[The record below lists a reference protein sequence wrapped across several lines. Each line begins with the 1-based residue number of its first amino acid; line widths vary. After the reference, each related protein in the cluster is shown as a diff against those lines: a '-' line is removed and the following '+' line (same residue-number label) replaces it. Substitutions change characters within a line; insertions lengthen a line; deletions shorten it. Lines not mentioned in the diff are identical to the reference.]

1 MTDAM
6 PLPPAMV
13 ERARGFQGPAAPTRA
28 AATVVLLRPSGETFQ
43 VYVLKRAT
51 TMVFGGVYAFP
62 GGRVDP
68 SDRPETLRD
77 DWADRLGVAD
87 EEARA
92 AVGAAARELFEEAGV
107 LLAGPRDEVDRTV
120 SDGSLS
126 GVVTVGGP
134 DAAAVAEGLDEEGD
148 QAGAVGHISEAD
160 RSAGVVGDISEA
172 DRSAGVV
179 GDMSE
184 ADRSA
189 GVVGDVSEADW
200 EADRAAVAAR
210 ELSMTELLERRGL
223 RLRDDLL
230 LPWARWITPE
240 FEPKRFDTWF
250 FVALLPESQTARDVS
265 GEAEHAL
272 WIEPAEH
279 AGLSML
285 PPTRTMMRGLTAY
298 GKIAEVVAAAS
309 RRDAATPV
317 MPRVIFTEDGGA
329 RVLIED
335 PGAGEEEAREE
346 GNGEDG
352 TREEEAREEEA

>member
-1 MTDAM
+1 VTDAM

-13 ERARGFQGPAAPTRA
+13 ERARAFQGPPAPTRA

-68 SDRPETLRD
+68 SDRPETLRG
-77 DWADRLGVAD
+77 DWASRLGIGD
-87 EEARA
+87 EQARA
-92 AVGAAARELFEEAGV
+92 VVGAAARELFEEAGV
-107 LLAGPRDEVDRTV
+107 LLAGPRDEADRTV

-126 GVVTVGGP
+126 GIVTLGGP
-134 DAAAVAEGLDEEGD
+134 DAAAAAEQDDDEVSEVRRTLISGD
-148 QAGAVGHISEAD
+148 GEAGAAGRTLSGDDEGTGLG
-160 RSAGVVGDISEA
+160 RSA
-172 DRSAGVV
+172 
-179 GDMSE
+179 
-184 ADRSA
+184 
-189 GVVGDVSEADW
+189 VVGDVSEADW

-210 ELSMTELLERRGL
+210 KLTMTELLERRGL

-265 GEAEHAL
+265 GEADHAR
-272 WIEPAEH
+272 WIELAEH
-279 AGLSML
+279 EELSML
-285 PPTRTMMRGLTAY
+285 PPTRAMMRGLSAY

-329 RVLIED
+329 RVLVED
-335 PGAGEEEAREE
+335 PGAESRKI
-346 GNGEDG
+346 
-352 TREEEAREEEA
+352 